1 MTTSVTGD
9 RILIMGAGNFGTC
22 LAQHLAEKGHR
33 VTLWARS
40 PEIAASINQNRKN
53 PKYLTALTLSPRISA
68 INNITNEIVSEHR
81 IIVLATAAQALTPV
95 LKKLAEFGVTP
106 DHIIICAAKG
116 IELST
121 MRLPGATISD
131 LLGSEIGQKAVFLSG
146 PSFASEVATHQP
158 TALVAASHDAT
169 RAQMVQALFHAPQFR
184 VYTSNDPLGVE
195 LAGALKNVI
204 AIAAGAAVGLGFQ
217 MNTRAALITR
227 GLAEMRRIGV
237 ALGAN
242 PLTFEGLAGVGDL
255 FLTCTSE
262 KSRNFQVGF
271 RMGRGERI
279 QAILDSLGS
288 VSEGYA
294 TTMAARDLARK
305 LGVDAPITEAAYQV
319 LYESHPIAQAV
330 MGLLTRD
337 AKPEIDSIK

>member
-1 MTTSVTGD
+1 MATSLTGD
-9 RILIMGAGNFGTC
+9 RILVLGAGNFGTC
-22 LAQHLAEKGHR
+22 LAQHLAEKGHQ

-40 PEIAASINQNRKN
+40 PEIAEGINQNRKN

-68 INNITNEIVSEHR
+68 INNITGEILAGHR

-95 LKKLAEFGVTP
+95 LKKVAEFGISS
-106 DHIIICAAKG
+106 DHLIICAAKG

-121 MRLPGATISD
+121 MRLPGAIISD
-131 LLGSEIGQKAVFLSG
+131 ILGTAAGKQAVFLSG

-158 TALVAASHDAT
+158 TAVVAASHDPT

-184 VYTSNDPLGVE
+184 VYTSDDPTGVE

-237 ALGAN
+237 AMGAN

-271 RMGRGERI
+271 RLGRGERI

-294 TTMAARDLARK
+294 TTMAARDLAHK
-305 LGVDAPITEAAYQV
+305 LNVDAPITEASYEV
-319 LYESHPIAQAV
+319 LYESKPIAQAV

-337 AKPEIDSIK
+337 AKPELDKQK